1 MQSASQ
7 GISTHFG
14 ASVKILEK
22 KKARETR
29 KTVDTMSTSA
39 TAAAAAAA
47 CRSDQKDLPEKK
59 YPY

>member
-39 TAAAAAAA
+39 AAA